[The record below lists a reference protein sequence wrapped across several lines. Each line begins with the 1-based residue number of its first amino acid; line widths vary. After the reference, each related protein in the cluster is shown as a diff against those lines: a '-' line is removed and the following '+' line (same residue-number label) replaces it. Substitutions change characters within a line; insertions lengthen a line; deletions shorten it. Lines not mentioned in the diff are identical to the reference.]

1 MLTVIVIL
9 GGSDMKRIKTEILG
23 TTYEVSLGDKE
34 EIELDKDHLGECR
47 IFGKKILVKTNQDD
61 CKDSEELRLRTQE
74 TVAHEI
80 FHAFINESGV
90 DIEPEIEEQIAC
102 FYMKN
107 WRKMSNSI
115 LEVLDETGFLD
126 K

>member
-34 EIELDKDHLGECR
+34 EIGLDKDHLGECR

-61 CKDSEELRLRTQE
+61 CVEDELRVRTQE
-74 TVAHEI
+74 AVAHEI
-80 FHAFINESGV
+80 FHAFINESGI
-90 DIEPEIEEQIAC
+90 DLEPSVEEQIAC

-107 WRKMSNSI
+107 WRKMNNAV